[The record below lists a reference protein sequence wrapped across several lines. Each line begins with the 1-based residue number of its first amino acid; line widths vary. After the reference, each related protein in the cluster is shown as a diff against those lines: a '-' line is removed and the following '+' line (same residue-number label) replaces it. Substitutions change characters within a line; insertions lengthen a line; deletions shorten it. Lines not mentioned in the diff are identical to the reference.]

1 MQLNHSPPPTH
12 GNRVN
17 SLRIEDFFVAKVLG
31 LWVSSLWRSPY
42 LCSETTTRA
51 GSNFH
56 AAMTSFD
63 LLSSS
68 DPRVHFRPG
77 TEGKVASIEV
87 RWPSVTVQI
96 VADVTAD
103 QNLKLEGPHK

>member
-17 SLRIEDFFVAKVLG
+17 SLRIEDFFVAMELG
-31 LWVSSLWRSPY
+31 RWISALWRSPFF
-42 LCSETTTRA
+42 CSRITTPS
-51 GSNFH
+51 GFNFH
-56 AAMTSFD
+56 TVVINVG

-68 DPRVHFRPG
+68 DPRVHFG
-77 TEGKVASIEV
+77 LGAESKVASIEV

-103 QNLKLEGPHK
+103 QNLKIEGPHK